1 MGAVKDSGRS
11 PCINTAIATQG
22 REITAIQNPNSFIF
36 RRRMDQK
43 VQRRKLRRELRE
55 GRGRR
60 GRREQKAAQI
70 SLMMQRSKLKMPWR
84 T

>member
-1 MGAVKDSGRS
+1 
-11 PCINTAIATQG
+11 
-22 REITAIQNPNSFIF
+22 
-36 RRRMDQK
+36 MDQN

-55 GRGRR
+55 ERGRR